1 MKPLLSMLLA
11 LAGLAALSGRCNAQY
26 LPFDDPFNNYL
37 QRSVT
42 ITLGAGNAKDANA
55 AIHTIDPWPPYVGR
69 IRIPGRGRHAVES
82 IERLN
87 RNPDPFIRQS
97 GATGA
102 AGADTP
108 AAAGSNLGTL
118 NLGSTPPTPMQPIS
132 GGY

>member
-1 MKPLLSMLLA
+1 MKPLFSMMLA
-11 LAGLAALSGRCNAQY
+11 LAGMATASTRCNAQY
-26 LPFDDPFNNYL
+26 LPWDDPFNNYL

-69 IRIPGRGRHAVES
+69 IRIPGRGRHAVDS
-82 IERLN
+82 IERMN

-97 GATGA
+97 GASGTTGSE
-102 AGADTP
+102 TP
-108 AAAGSNLGTL
+108 ATGSNLGTL
-118 NLGSTPPTPMQPIS
+118 NLGSTPPTPMQPVS